1 VKDFTRRNG
10 VLLER
15 RVELEKRK
23 KNLQTAKR
31 QAKKSTNSSVAAVD
45 NDETINYAN
54 DSTVEDLDNIAE
66 DIAIR
71 SHLEQLKRD
80 ETALNEEKR
89 IFEAEKASH
98 QKELR
103 RQQVLTHSPTHSL
116 THSPTHSRTHAQSED
131 RSRFFRDLHLP
142 CLNERYLLQSLLGKG
157 GFSEVWKAYDLQELR
172 EVAVKVHQ
180 LNKQW
185 PPERKE
191 SFIKHVRRE
200 YQIHRDMRHPRVVQF
215 FDVFEI
221 DTDSFATVLGKSLP

>member
-1 VKDFTRRNG
+1 MKDFTRRNG

-45 NDETINYAN
+45 NDEAINYAN

-103 RQQVLTHSPTHSL
+103 RQ
-116 THSPTHSRTHAQSED
+116 QSED

-215 FDVFEI
+215 YDVFEI